1 VDVALSRSR
10 VVVAILVVLGWE
22 AAAHAEDAPRP
33 LVRETR
39 GKTLEQM

>member
-1 VDVALSRSR
+1 MRALSLPF
-10 VVVAILVVLGWE
+10 VWA
-22 AAAHAEDAPRP
+22 